1 MTISVKRIYEPV
13 SSKDGYRVLV
23 DRLWPRGIKKEAAH
37 IDLWLKEVA
46 PSTELRQWFHKGE
59 GDFASFKKKYLSEL
73 KSNPALATLQ
83 QVMKEH
89 KTLTLLYSAKDEVH
103 NHALV
108 LEGVLKQ

>member
-1 MTISVKRIYEPV
+1 MAITVKRIYEPV
-13 SSKDGYRVLV
+13 SPKDGYRVLV

-59 GDFASFKKKYLSEL
+59 GDFTGFKKKYLSEL
-73 KSNPALATLQ
+73 KNNPALNEL
-83 QVMKEH
+83 KELMNEH
-89 KTLTLLYSAKDEVH
+89 TTCTLLYSAKDEAH

-108 LEGVLKQ
+108 LEEVLK